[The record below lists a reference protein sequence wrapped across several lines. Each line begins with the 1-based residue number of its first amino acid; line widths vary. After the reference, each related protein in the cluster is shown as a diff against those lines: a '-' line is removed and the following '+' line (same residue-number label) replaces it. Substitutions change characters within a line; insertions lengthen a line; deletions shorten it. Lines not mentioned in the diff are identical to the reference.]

1 MNISKKIHLKK
12 LQVLSSVYIN
22 NLKHETSN
30 MKFFASGCKIK
41 ITCYFLCFFF
51 INSVT
56 SFSQI
61 NKESTPVFVL
71 QGTVKLKG
79 KPIEGVSLGLTKDKK
94 PLTSMITGKNGL
106 YSFQMNKNYTNTD
119 TEYLI
124 NILKEGAIT
133 GVLRVNTFTLQ
144 GKSDYMPYVFN
155 LEINLT
161 PTEGSEINEK
171 QNFGKIKWDPDR
183 GVFDFDKEYAST
195 INDDKDSLI
204 TDSGKFLADVIEKV
218 EKEKENKEA
227 EILKQRA
234 DSIPIQLVKN
244 EEKELLSPEQEKL
257 NEVSRI
263 KKDSTLINK
272 KDVAVNKKIETSL
285 NDNKQ
290 YVKTELKTEIS
301 PEKATE
307 LQKENDVLTKKK
319 EELAKVESKG
329 KVLASDNLVKSRPI
343 SGISN
348 QEEKKG
354 ADKGKKGIF
363 ADSSPKTADKQQT
376 GTAKNKQ
383 FSQNTGIIKP
393 DKQKAGSFSADFNQQ
408 AFNGSRVFTV
418 NVDKNHLL
426 KEKEKMERKKAFNL
440 AKKYE
445 TSNILT
451 SLLDVVEEQD

>member
-12 LQVLSSVYIN
+12 FQVLSSMYIN

-41 ITCYFLCFFF
+41 ITCCFLCFF
-51 INSVT
+51 INCVT
-56 SFSQI
+56 SFSQV

-71 QGTVKLKG
+71 QGTVKLNG

-94 PLTSMITGKNGL
+94 PLTRMITRKNGL
-106 YSFQMNKNYTNTD
+106 YSFQMNRNYTHSD

-124 NILKEGAIT
+124 NIVKEGAIA

-144 GKSDYMPYVFN
+144 GKSDYIPYVFN
-155 LEINLT
+155 LEINLM
-161 PTEGSEINEK
+161 PIDSSEITGK

-183 GVFDFDKEYAST
+183 AVFDFDKEYAKT
-195 INDDKDSLI
+195 INNDKDSLI
-204 TDSGKFLADVIEKV
+204 TDSGKFLAAVIEKT

-227 EILKQRA
+227 EILKQTS
-234 DSIPIQLVKN
+234 DSLPIQLVKN
-244 EEKELLSPEQEKL
+244 EEKEQLSPEKEKL
-257 NEVSRI
+257 NEVSRTI
-263 KKDSTLINK
+263 KDSTLINK
-272 KDVAVNKKIETSL
+272 KEVAANKKIETSPE
-285 NDNKQ
+285 DNKQ

-301 PEKATE
+301 PVKANE
-307 LQKENDVLTKKK
+307 FQKENDALTKKK
-319 EELAKVESKG
+319 EELAKVETKG
-329 KVLASDNLVKSRPI
+329 KILTSDNLKKSRLV
-343 SGISN
+343 SDISN

-354 ADKGKKGIF
+354 ADKVKKEIF
-363 ADSSPKTADKQQT
+363 ADVSPKTADKQQT

-383 FSQNTGIIKP
+383 FSQNAGVIQP
-393 DKQKAGSFSADFNQQ
+393 DKQKASSFSADFNQQ

-418 NVDKNHLL
+418 NADKNHLL